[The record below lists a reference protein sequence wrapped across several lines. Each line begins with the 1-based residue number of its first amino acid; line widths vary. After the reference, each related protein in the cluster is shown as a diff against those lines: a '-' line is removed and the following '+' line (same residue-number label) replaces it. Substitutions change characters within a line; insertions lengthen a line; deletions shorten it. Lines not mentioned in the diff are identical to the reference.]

1 MRAFRFQFFLDN
13 NIVSV
18 SVDLQGASA
27 SRGGGAEG
35 ASSNIEFA
43 IASVVNSVRL
53 VASRRDISNLQ
64 WSARATRRA
73 DRWSGV
79 FGGREIC
86 GCMKT
91 SDYAVYKSLSGGKGE
106 GGAGGRVSLF
116 PVTFAR
122 FIYSGKLI
130 YGLMLSWFIQRGAAW
145 RRTTSRG
152 LPS

>member
-106 GGAGGRVSLF
+106 GGVGRLMVNTILNFHFDYWHTSLTIYCYIDIKL
-116 PVTFAR
+116 TFLDPLHAR
-122 FIYSGKLI
+122 
-130 YGLMLSWFIQRGAAW
+130 
-145 RRTTSRG
+145 
-152 LPS
+152 

>member
-1 MRAFRFQFFLDN
+1 MVQREPSKLRSASSVDSRWNPHWIDRRCEPSDSNFFL
-13 NIVSV
+13 IITLSV
-18 SVDLQGASA
+18 FQLIYRAPPPQE
-27 SRGGGAEG
+27 GGGAEG

-106 GGAGGRVSLF
+106 GGGGWESFLVPRHI
-116 PVTFAR
+116 R
-122 FIYSGKLI
+122 
-130 YGLMLSWFIQRGAAW
+130 
-145 RRTTSRG
+145 
-152 LPS
+152 